1 MPHRHY
7 PPAYLRYLK
16 ARLLWNL
23 GRPGFW
29 ATAIFL
35 SVVGLVTW
43 QYWSNPDIFVYK
55 QKNQVASQKP
65 ADSDLSAENR
75 AIAADIDN
83 LPVLFND
90 FDQATLSATAN
101 TPKENTQGKNSKDL
115 LDDITNTQKSA
126 SDTKLNPGL
135 GVNGDISP
143 TVENPFVVQTQ
154 NLLRTGTVDSNNQFL
169 GIKTLNAASE
179 PTGGQ
184 QASSNLGIGFT
195 NQTNKNQNSL
205 SISPLQAAL
214 NQSTNQ
220 KLSSF
225 NGTATQTNALGR
237 VSDPGT
243 TLMPPINSL
252 SSQNSLPSTGFA
264 GTGYTS
270 TGSNLPQNPYSNL
283 NNGQLLP
290 SNGLTNGTGYTST
303 GTNLPQNPYN
313 NLNSGQVVPNVSPL
327 TPPVTSLAP
336 SNIAPYS
343 SQSPSQGV
351 VTPTNPVGYGN
362 YGMQQPTQLP
372 QSYGNY
378 GMQQPTQIPQS
389 YGNYGMQQPTQ
400 IPQSYGNY
408 GMQQPTQIPQSY
420 GNYGMQQPTQ
430 LPQSYGNY
438 GMQQPTQIP
447 QSNYQYL
454 RQLQQKY
461 TGNGQR

>member
-7 PPAYLRYLK
+7 PPAYLRYLR
-16 ARLLWNL
+16 ARFLWNL
-23 GRPGFW
+23 GRPAFW
-29 ATAIFL
+29 GTAIFL
-35 SVVGLVTW
+35 SVVGLGTW
-43 QYWSNPDIFVYK
+43 EYWSNPDIFVYK

-65 ADSDLSAENR
+65 ADSELSAENR

-90 FDQATLSATAN
+90 FEQATLSAPAN
-101 TPKENTQGKNSKDL
+101 TSKENTQGKKSNDL
-115 LDDITNTQKSA
+115 LDDTINTQKSA

-135 GVNGDISP
+135 GVNGDTSP
-143 TVENPFVVQTQ
+143 AVENPFVVQTE
-154 NLLRTGTVDSNNQFL
+154 NLLRTGTVDNNNQLL
-169 GIKTLNAASE
+169 GLKTLNAASE
-179 PTGGQ
+179 AMGEGQ
-184 QASSNLGIGFT
+184 TSSSLGIGFT

-220 KLSSF
+220 KLSNF
-225 NGTATQTNALGR
+225 NGTATQTNASGR

-252 SSQNSLPSTGFA
+252 PSQNSLPSTGLTA

-270 TGSNLPQNPYSNL
+270 TGANLPQNSYTNL
-283 NNGQLLP
+283 NNGQVLP
-290 SNGLTNGTGYTST
+290 SNGLTTGTGYTST

-313 NLNSGQVVPNVSPL
+313 NLNSGQIVPNVSPL
-327 TPPVTSLAP
+327 TPPVTSGAP

-362 YGMQQPTQLP
+362 YGLQQPTQL
-372 QSYGNY
+372 
-378 GMQQPTQIPQS
+378 
-389 YGNYGMQQPTQ
+389 
-400 IPQSYGNY
+400 
-408 GMQQPTQIPQSY
+408 PQSY

-438 GMQQPTQIP
+438 GLQQPTQLPQSYGNYGMQQPTQLP